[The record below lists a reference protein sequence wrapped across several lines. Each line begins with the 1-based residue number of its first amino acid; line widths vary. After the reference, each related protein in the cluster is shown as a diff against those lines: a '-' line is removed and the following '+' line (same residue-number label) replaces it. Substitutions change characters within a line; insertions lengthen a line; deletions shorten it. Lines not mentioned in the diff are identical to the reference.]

1 MSSSRSGQWMPSPR
15 PMRRHFERSAEVP
28 WAKRG
33 YQERGTLTVLPS
45 TKSTTKASSVTETCC
60 ASATRSS
67 LAEELIPCSAKLA
80 FVLPDHGLQSPDL
93 DSAKPAALSQ
103 PYRIEPEL
111 ATVPLPLDMHVAGL
125 VPVSGIEEKP
135 IRPDPENRRHPRIL
149 RQGPA
154 GSCPCRPSF
163 GARPPR

>member
-67 LAEELIPCSAKLA
+67 LAEELIHAPRSWLSFCLTMDSNLLISTLLNPPLSANLTGSSQNLLR
-80 FVLPDHGLQSPDL
+80 FPSRSICTWRGSSRSPESKKNRYGPTRRTVGIREFYGKDRQDL
-93 DSAKPAALSQ
+93 VP
-103 PYRIEPEL
+103 PYR
-111 ATVPLPLDMHVAGL
+111 
-125 VPVSGIEEKP
+125 
-135 IRPDPENRRHPRIL
+135 
-149 RQGPA
+149 
-154 GSCPCRPSF
+154 
-163 GARPPR
+163 